1 MPIADRMPRVARMA
15 VRGVAV
21 AVGLVLGTSRG
32 AAAQAR
38 PNPCALLSVTEVAA
52 VTGQQ
57 MADPVLSSDM
67 QTCRI
72 AAYKA
77 VPYSV
82 IDTGA
87 TVTVHVEEARRFL
100 DDYFDTPTPTRKIVP
115 AFGDGALA
123 ITTDTLPIFQ
133 VRRRNWVYTIGYSG
147 GGSGTL
153 GVPAVIDAEERLAKR
168 VLTRAP

>member
-1 MPIADRMPRVARMA
+1 MMPMGRRVARA
-15 VRGVAV
+15 IVSVSGF
-21 AVGLVLGTSRG
+21 VLALGGARG
-32 AAAQAR
+32 ASAQPR
-38 PNPCALLSVTEVAA
+38 PNPCTLLSATEVAA

-72 AAYKA
+72 AAYRA
-77 VPYSV
+77 VPYAV

-87 TVTVHVEEARRFL
+87 TVTVHVDEARRFI
-100 DDYFDTPTPTRKIVP
+100 DDYFDTPTPTRHIVP

-123 ITTDTLPIFQ
+123 VTTDTIPIFQ
-133 VRRRNWVYTIGYSG
+133 VRRRNWVYTIGFHG
-147 GGSGTL
+147 GGSATIGASAIL
-153 GVPAVIDAEERLAKR
+153 DVEQRLAKR